1 MKNVI
6 FQQYLLKGGVY
17 LRSGAYQ
24 RKYSIQYVSQ
34 TNEIEVSK

>member
-1 MKNVI
+1 MKNVK
-6 FQQYLLKGGVY
+6 FQQCLLEGGAY

-24 RKYSIQYVSQ
+24 RKYGIQYVSQ